1 MTVTLS
7 SVPTVSLAGSSS
19 SAATADNSRK
29 VIIIWQKS
37 TISDNAKTAL
47 GTVTGGVHIYDPQI
61 DGAKFDAAAFAASS
75 WSCLVLWAGNPASK
89 TAASDVHDWL
99 VANRQYVKQTKFV
112 VYVIPKKFFSLL
124 GLKSVYEDFATA
136 IKALPKWHPDLHK
149 LLLAFEEQFPESEH
163 STLYALYSKIVSLI
177 TKKD

>member
-7 SVPTVSLAGSSS
+7 GVPSVSLAGSAADSS
-19 SAATADNSRK
+19 ADNSRK

-37 TISDNAKTAL
+37 TISDACKTAL
-47 GTVTGGVHIYDPQI
+47 GTITGGVHIYDPQI
-61 DGAKFDAAAFAASS
+61 DGVKFDAAAFAASS

-99 VANRQYVKQTKFV
+99 VANRAYVKQTQFV

-136 IKALPKWHPDLHK
+136 IKSLPKWHPDLHR
-149 LLLAFEEQFPESEH
+149 LLLAFEERFPESEH
-163 STLYALYSKIVSLI
+163 SALYAVYQKIVSLI
-177 TKKD
+177 TKKE